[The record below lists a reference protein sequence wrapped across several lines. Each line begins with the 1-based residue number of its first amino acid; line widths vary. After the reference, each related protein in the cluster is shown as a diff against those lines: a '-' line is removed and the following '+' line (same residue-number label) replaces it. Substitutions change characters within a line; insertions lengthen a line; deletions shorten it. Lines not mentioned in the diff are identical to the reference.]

1 MKKLLSLLMTGAVCV
16 AAASGAQ
23 AASPTITSN
32 LDPAFGASGTV
43 EIAASLT
50 APDPSGIAVVNN
62 RLFLTFPKHDGD
74 HAGPVLAE
82 WKDGHL
88 IPFPSAAFSESTTG
102 SPASRLISPH
112 GMTTDTQGNI
122 WVIDD
127 GKIKGHSI
135 PAGGAKVVG
144 INPATGQIIA
154 SVVLKDALLSD
165 SHMNDLRVDLTHGA
179 KGTAFVADSSFGG
192 HPALVVVDIATGQ
205 QRRVLAGHISTMPD
219 KGYQTVL
226 DGRVLHYDPK
236 HPTFPAGGADGVT
249 LSTDSQTLY
258 YSPLASRR
266 LYSLPTTKLADFS
279 VNSDELAQ
287 LVVDEGEK
295 GAADGLATDPWNR
308 IYTTAADH
316 DAIFRR
322 NPDGGFEMIA
332 SDPRFVWPDGIFAD
346 SRYVYVVLGQW
357 SRLPRLHD
365 GQDLRKPPFLVAKVP
380 ITPPASH

>member
-1 MKKLLSLLMTGAVCV
+1 MTGAVCV
-16 AAASGAQ
+16 TAASGAQ

-112 GMTTDTQGNI
+112 GMTTDTQGNLWI
-122 WVIDD
+122 IDD

-205 QRRVLAGHISTMPD
+205 QRRVLAGHVSTMPD

-258 YSPLASRR
+258 YSPLTSRR

-287 LVVDEGEK
+287 IVVDEGEK

-346 SRYVYVVLGQW
+346 SRYVYIVLGQW